1 MLLLEWFR
9 NLNFL
14 FWILLFFVRGNIKNN
29 GTTICTY
36 ILKNYIYDHYTGR
49 IWCNMTSD
57 NNQRQIPILMYSS
70 SNAASYVI
78 ITSPTSTIVKTVV
91 FTLVLFRRVI
101 AIKNQNASEWS
112 IIVNICFENK
122 KYDICRFCVTDPKH
136 TIVNRKM
143 WGFSTNFRQI

>member
-1 MLLLEWFR
+1 M
-9 NLNFL
+9 
-14 FWILLFFVRGNIKNN
+14 RGNIKNN

-36 ILKNYIYDHYTGR
+36 IFKRKLYDHYTGR

-78 ITSPTSTIVKTVV
+78 ITSPTTIVKTVV

-101 AIKNQNASEWS
+101 SIKNQNASE
-112 IIVNICFENK
+112 
-122 KYDICRFCVTDPKH
+122 
-136 TIVNRKM
+136 
-143 WGFSTNFRQI
+143 